1 MNSFEDIIE
10 EVVNDFIDRGHVAR
24 DKHDFLKSIILSQ
37 HRSKHSISGN
47 IAGQK
52 PIPLSELYSSNY
64 KHSRLNGNS
73 SVSENLNH
81 LLKASSSF
89 IMHTKHSK
97 NAKPEDIAHINES
110 QHVSLCIEF
119 FFD

>member
-1 MNSFEDIIE
+1 LNSFEDIVE

-52 PIPLSELYSSNY
+52 PIPLSELYGSNY
-64 KHSRLNGNS
+64 KHSRLNES
-73 SVSENLNH
+73 HSVSENLGH
-81 LLKASSSF
+81 LLKTSSF
-89 IMHTKHSK
+89 IMHAKHNK
-97 NAKPEDIAHINES
+97 NNKSEDTAHINES
-110 QHVSLCIEF
+110 QYVSDKNVF
-119 FFD
+119 